1 MPYKDTTKKDNY
13 MINLNLQQC
22 IYTLGRRGSG
32 KSFCDEAFATV
43 FYEHGITLL
52 DLWAS
57 DNYEN
62 AFWCIPNKEGG
73 KAFPIT
79 LLAPESLIAD
89 QRQID
94 RFNNALYTKEEW
106 NKKYP
111 DKLFDWFYP
120 PKKPEYE
127 RGKELFRIVKL
138 PMSTAKFDSEQNQ
151 IILKIIENT
160 ILDCRKERRIMV
172 FNPRAF
178 PNETQMYR
186 TLELIIRNLNN
197 IADKHFI
204 GLDPK
209 DVGKK
214 SKLEFTEQEKH
225 WDKMC
230 VLFREMGE
238 LAPAREKGDRS
249 GESVKTKKAILQ
261 FVRKARHHRISLIA
275 DWQKSTDVVDSIR
288 QQADIWILKR
298 YTQRLGGEEWSW
310 VFKYID
316 KIRENFFIKY
326 GRNAGVRRA
335 LDSRW
340 PEIGDLNDPYMYVIY
355 SNDTVKLKKVFK
367 LKHRHKEPFDNF
379 SKITGIKFEHDYSQ
393 IQKDLMQNATD
404 KPKMDEG
411 ALFNVIYIMR
421 YPKSGKKKQWDAILQ
436 KLTEM
441 QQKGEISWSKPFNEM
456 KPDSLRRWFNR
467 METKYSKPKDE

>member
-1 MPYKDTTKKDNY
+1 M
-13 MINLNLQQC
+13 
-22 IYTLGRRGSG
+22 
-32 KSFCDEAFATV
+32 
-43 FYEHGITLL
+43 
-52 DLWAS
+52 
-57 DNYEN
+57 
-62 AFWCIPNKEGG
+62 
-73 KAFPIT
+73 
-79 LLAPESLIAD
+79 
-89 QRQID
+89 
-94 RFNNALYTKEEW
+94 
-106 NKKYP
+106 
-111 DKLFDWFYP
+111 
-120 PKKPEYE
+120 
-127 RGKELFRIVKL
+127 
-138 PMSTAKFDSEQNQ
+138 
-151 IILKIIENT
+151 
-160 ILDCRKERRIMV
+160 
-172 FNPRAF
+172 
-178 PNETQMYR
+178 
-186 TLELIIRNLNN
+186 
-197 IADKHFI
+197 
-204 GLDPK
+204 
-209 DVGKK
+209 
-214 SKLEFTEQEKH
+214 
-225 WDKMC
+225 
-230 VLFREMGE
+230 
-238 LAPAREKGDRS
+238 
-249 GESVKTKKAILQ
+249 
-261 FVRKARHHRISLIA
+261 
-275 DWQKSTDVVDSIR
+275 
-288 QQADIWILKR
+288 KR
-298 YTQRLGGEEWSW
+298 YTERFCVDEWSW